1 MTEPSVARSRGVS
14 GALAQPI
21 SSLSA
26 ACEAA
31 DSFESLYRRT
41 FPRVYAY
48 VASLLRDRAAAED
61 VTAQTYE
68 RAFRKRRSFR
78 SARGTPEAWLFG
90 IARNAALDELRRRT
104 RRATLEAE
112 PEDLGGAE
120 APEEAERTLR
130 RQAVRAAVA
139 ELSGHER
146 DIVALKF
153 AGGLSNAEIARVLGI
168 SESNVGT
175 RLHRTVEKLRRACHE
190 LA

>member
-1 MTEPSVARSRGVS
+1 MSGSVGRSRDVTD
-14 GALAQPI
+14 ALAQPI

-26 ACEAA
+26 GGEAA

-61 VTAQTYE
+61 VTAQAYE

-78 SARGTPEAWLFG
+78 STRGTPDAWLFG
-90 IARNAALDELRRRT
+90 IARNAALDELRRRK
-104 RRATLEAE
+104 RRATLEVE
-112 PEDLGGAE
+112 SEDLEGAGTS
-120 APEEAERTLR
+120 EEAERALR
-130 RQAVRAAVA
+130 RQAVRAALA
-139 ELSGHER
+139 TLSGHER
-146 DIVALKF
+146 DMVALKF
-153 AGGLSNAEIARVLGI
+153 AGGLSNAEIARVLGT

-175 RLHRTVEKLRRACHE
+175 RLHRTIERLRRACHE